1 LRKPSR
7 YNWICIEIGREVPVW
22 EEFMDEE
29 ARSFLSKSN
38 TRIRRQKIRYIV
50 LGCLAGIIVLFVL
63 FLRLSTGS
71 GWPLALQASG
81 LASNFLGAGFLVIG
95 AIPRL
100 KTIIE
105 LSKTKWDMNSDLM
118 DSLRINRLSAII
130 GIILVIVGYVF
141 QGVGMLI

>member
-1 LRKPSR
+1 
-7 YNWICIEIGREVPVW
+7 
-22 EEFMDEE
+22 MDEE
-29 ARSFLSKSN
+29 TKSFVSNSN
-38 TRIRRQKIRYIV
+38 TRIRSQKIRYIA
-50 LGCLAGIIVLFVL
+50 LGCLTGLIVIFVL
-63 FLRLSTGS
+63 LFRLTTDS

-81 LASNFLGAGFLVIG
+81 LASNFLGAGFLVVG

-105 LSKTKWDMNSDLM
+105 LSKAKCDINFEII

-130 GIILVIVGYVF
+130 GIILIVVGYVF

>member
-1 LRKPSR
+1 
-7 YNWICIEIGREVPVW
+7 
-22 EEFMDEE
+22 MDEE
-29 ARSFLSKSN
+29 TKSFVSNSN
-38 TRIRRQKIRYIV
+38 TRIRSQKIRYIV
-50 LGCLAGIIVLFVL
+50 LGCLTGLIVIFVL
-63 FLRLSTGS
+63 LFRLTTDS

-81 LASNFLGAGFLVIG
+81 LASNFLGAGFLVVG

-105 LSKTKWDMNSDLM
+105 LSKAKCDINFEII

-130 GIILVIVGYVF
+130 GIILIVVGYVF